1 MKTTVGMR
9 MTASHRDRVGKGFE
23 LLAEGLRDFV
33 DEVMTE
39 SLGGDW
45 PSQLNNDGNLGARV
59 LDKNDPQV
67 QLRAITEHGYRFKN
81 VLSRAQQ
88 GFASELR
95 EDRNKWAHNQAI
107 SGENAIRTLDT
118 GERLLRAVDANDS
131 ADDLRKVRLDVTR
144 VVFEEQTRQV
154 VRRSQNVDA
163 PSKGIRPWREVAI
176 PHDDVATGQF
186 NASEFAADLDK
197 VSRGLG
203 APDYADPN
211 LFFARTYLTSGLR
224 ELLTKALQRLSGD
237 LNASPVVNLQ
247 TNFGGGKT
255 HSMLSLFHLF
265 SGRPAS
271 TLSQELQELVQSSK
285 VAEFDSLGVKRVVL
299 VGTALKPGSV
309 SVKEDGTRVH
319 TIWGEL
325 AWQLGGAEAYEIIR
339 DSDENRTNPGSSLG
353 LLFDTYGPALVLIDE
368 WVAYARQL
376 VDRDDLPAGSFD
388 TQFTFAQT
396 LTEVVKSSP
405 GCMLVVSVPASDASA
420 GDETVAGAMI
430 EVGGENGRRALDRL
444 QNVIRRVA
452 DQWRPSSKDEAFEIV
467 RRRLF
472 KDSNSDQI
480 NEVAAI
486 SKQFVQMY
494 RDGGNK
500 FPKECLETEYEQ
512 RIRNSYPIH
521 PELLDRLYRDWATL
535 ERFQRTRGVLHLMS
549 TIVHSLWTSNDSS
562 PLIMPGNVPLSDSSV
577 SQAMSQYL
585 EDAWKP
591 LLDSEIDSD
600 SSISFKIDAERPV
613 LGQRALTRRIA
624 RTIFIGSAPTLSSPH
639 KGLEEHNLHL
649 GVSVPGDSLGNFSLA
664 TDLLSQRSAYF
675 YQQGTRVWF
684 DTHPSVQRTA
694 QELAESLKSKPEL
707 AWQEIVQR
715 LGDLFRSKSPFSSV
729 SVGIQASA
737 DVLDNDLQKLAVLHP
752 EYTYSRK
759 DGAAS
764 KGFLLAK
771 DVLEKRGGAQR
782 VQRNTVVVVVS
793 DADRSEPLNEVAR
806 SYLAWRSILDR
817 AEEMN
822 LDPQTRIQA
831 QGRLDSFSQL
841 LDVKIRESYQ
851 WVAFL
856 SQNDVTSDAVVEL
869 DKFDVTDAPA
879 CQRVA
884 SKLKRSGILVDQI
897 SASALGAELHRS
909 LGTSFLGS
917 HMSVGKAWEYFTRF
931 PYLPKLTSR
940 GVLDD
945 AIRELPMATLLEN
958 DEFAIAESFDEKSG
972 KYRNIILPLSNVQC
986 FAITDATLILDHSIA
1001 SAQLEDKTPLPVPTD
1016 GTGPVLP
1023 DPSPVVGPLRL
1034 EASISASSEYNRL
1047 LMNLSRDILA
1057 LLEAEGVS
1065 TSLDVRLEINETQN
1079 MSESSL
1085 RALKENLQSL
1095 GFRWTIN

>member
-1 MKTTVGMR
+1 MTV
-9 MTASHRDRVGKGFE
+9 SYRDRVGKGFE

-39 SLGGDW
+39 SLGPDW
-45 PSQLNNDGNLGARV
+45 PSQLNNDGGLGARV

-81 VLSRAQQ
+81 LLSRAQQ

-95 EDRNKWAHNQAI
+95 DDRNKWAHNQPI

-118 GERLLRAVDANDS
+118 GERLLRAVDASDS
-131 ADDLRKVRLDVTR
+131 ADDLRKVRLDLTR
-144 VVFEEQTRQV
+144 AVFEEQTRQV
-154 VRRSQNVDA
+154 VRKSQNVDS
-163 PSKGIRPWREVAI
+163 PSKGIRPWREIAV

-203 APDYADPN
+203 APDYADPK
-211 LFFARTYLTSGLR
+211 LFFARTYLTGGLR
-224 ELLTKALQRLSGD
+224 DLLTKALNRLSGD
-237 LNASPVVNLQ
+237 LNTSPVVNLQ

-265 SGRPAS
+265 SGEPAS
-271 TLSQELQELVQSSK
+271 SLPQELQELVKASK
-285 VAEFDSLGVKRVVL
+285 VVNLDSLEVKRVVL
-299 VGTALKPGSV
+299 VGTALKPGEV
-309 SVKEDGTRVH
+309 SDKDDGTRVH

-325 AWQLGGAEAYEIIR
+325 AWQLGGSEAYEVIR
-339 DSDENRTNPGSSLG
+339 DSDEKRTNPGSSLG
-353 LLFDTYGPALVLIDE
+353 VLFDTYGPALILIDE

-376 VDRDDLPAGSFD
+376 VDREDLPAGSFD
-388 TQFTFAQT
+388 TQFTFAQA
-396 LTEVVKSSP
+396 LTEAVMSSP
-405 GCMLVVSVPASDASA
+405 GCMLVVSVPASDASPGA
-420 GDETVAGAMI
+420 EMVPGAMI

-480 NEVAAI
+480 NEIAAI
-486 SKQFVQMY
+486 AKQFAHMY

-500 FPKECLETEYEQ
+500 FPKECREADYEE
-512 RIRNSYPIH
+512 RIRSSYPIH

-562 PLIMPGNVPLSDSSV
+562 PLIMPGNVPLVDASV

-591 LLDSEIDSD
+591 LLDSEIDSG

-613 LGQRALTRRIA
+613 LGQRNLTRRIA
-624 RTIFIGSAPTLSSPH
+624 RTIFIGSAPTLNSSH

-684 DTHPSVQRTA
+684 DTSPSVQRTA

-707 AWQEIVQR
+707 AWQEIVLR
-715 LGDLFRSKSPFSSV
+715 LGELFKFKAPFSSV

-752 EYTYSRK
+752 EHTYSRK

-764 KGFLLAK
+764 KGYVLAK

-782 VQRNTVVVVVS
+782 IQRNTVVVVVS
-793 DADRSEPLNEVAR
+793 DADRSEALNEVAR
-806 SYLAWRSILDR
+806 SYLAWKDILERS
-817 AEEMN
+817 EEMN
-822 LDPQTRIQA
+822 LDPQTQNQA
-831 QGRLDSFSQL
+831 KARLDSFTVL
-841 LDVKIRESYQ
+841 LDGKIRESYQ

-869 DKFDVTDAPA
+869 DKFDVTEDPA
-879 CQRVA
+879 SQRVA

-909 LGTSFLGS
+909 LLSSFLGG
-917 HMSVGKAWEYFTRF
+917 HMTLGKAWEYFTRF

-940 GVLDD
+940 TVLDE
-945 AIRELPMATLLEN
+945 ALRGLSVATLLDD
-958 DEFAIAESFDEKSG
+958 DEFAIAESFDEQSG
-972 KYRNIILPLSNVQC
+972 KYRNIILPLSNVAC
-986 FAITDATLILDHSIA
+986 FTITDSTLIVDREVA
-1001 SAQLEDKTPLPVPTD
+1001 EEQKQLERPKPD
-1016 GTGPVLP
+1016 GPVVAP
-1023 DPSPVVGPLRL
+1023 EDPGPNPTPETFEQLGI
-1034 EASISASSEYNRL
+1034 EASITLNANYNKL
-1047 LMNLSRDILA
+1047 LANLSADILA
-1057 LLEAEGVS
+1057 LLVAEGV
-1065 TSLDVRLEINETQN
+1065 TSSLEIRLEARNISNV
-1079 MSESSL
+1079 SEENL
-1085 RALKENLQSL
+1085 RALKENLTSL
-1095 GFRWTIN
+1095 GFIWTIN